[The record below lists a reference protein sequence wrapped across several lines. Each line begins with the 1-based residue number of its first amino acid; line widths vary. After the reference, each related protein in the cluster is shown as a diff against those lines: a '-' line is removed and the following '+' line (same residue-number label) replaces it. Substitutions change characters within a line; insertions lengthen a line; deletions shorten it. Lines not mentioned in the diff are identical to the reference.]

1 VNALHK
7 SCTLILGAACFGFS
21 SLALAQTNSSQEP
34 TTQAASRAQPPN
46 QLDRAERDFI
56 QKAAMGGLAE
66 VELGTLAQQRAS
78 SEQVK
83 SFASHM
89 VRDHVI
95 VSADLK
101 QTVAGKGIQLP
112 SSLDHEHQGDVAR
125 LKDLSGLAFDRAYME
140 QMVDDHKKDV
150 KEFQRAAESS
160 SDSSIKSFASK
171 TLPTLQEHLRLA
183 ESTRESV
190 RGAGSATK

>member
-1 VNALHK
+1 
-7 SCTLILGAACFGFS
+7 
-21 SLALAQTNSSQEP
+21 
-34 TTQAASRAQPPN
+34 
-46 QLDRAERDFI
+46 
-56 QKAAMGGLAE
+56 MGGLAE

-183 ESTRESV
+183 ESTRERV